1 MAPQASAPGRFIVF
15 EGGEGAGKSTQLRLL
30 AQRLTAAGVPVVTTR
45 EPGGTPTAEAIR
57 SVLLTPAA
65 DPMAARCEAL
75 LFAAAR
81 ADHVERVI
89 APALAAGQVVLC
101 DRFVDSSLAYQGYA
115 RSLAVEEVR
124 ALSTWATGGLVPDVT
139 VLLDIA
145 PTQGLARA
153 QDGNRMEAEAV
164 QFHER
169 VRLGL
174 LDLAAAAPERYL
186 VLAADDDADNL
197 AEQVHRRVEPLLS
210 SDNSAAVAP

>member
-1 MAPQASAPGRFIVF
+1 MTPQVSSPGRFIVF
-15 EGGEGAGKSTQLRLL
+15 EGGEGAGKSTQLRML
-30 AQRLTAAGVPVVTTR
+30 AGRLAAAGVPVVSTR

-57 SVLLTPAA
+57 SVLLTPTA

-81 ADHVERVI
+81 ADHVAQVI
-89 APALAAGQVVLC
+89 APAVTAGQVVLC

-115 RSLAVEEVR
+115 RSLAVDEVR
-124 ALSTWATGGLVPDVT
+124 ALSTWATGGLVPDLT

-145 PTQGLARA
+145 PAQGLARA
-153 QDGNRMEAEAV
+153 QDGNRMEGETLE
-164 QFHER
+164 FHER

-186 VLAADDDADNL
+186 VLAADDDAEHV
-197 AEQVHRRVEPLLS
+197 AEQVHRRVTSLLPTGGGE
-210 SDNSAAVAP
+210 AVAP